1 MTDTRHVTDLA
12 QRPMITGEQPTEDHP
27 TVQPEAPDGEAPGT
41 GRASRRA
48 LLLAPASALVAAACA
63 TSPPTSG
70 PPPASGVQASAE
82 LVVNKLTFGP
92 KPTLVDWVKKQ
103 GVNNWIEQQLGRIDG
118 SAESIIS
125 DAAFQTLR
133 NTNNANWAV
142 QDADGTDPAFHQLDH
157 ATLIRQIVSDQQL
170 YEVMCDFWSNHFNIW
185 RQHSYLQFLRNRDNE
200 TVIRPH
206 AFGKFKDML
215 LASAHSPA
223 MMDYLDNRSSNASSP
238 GGVNQNYAREL
249 LELHTL
255 GIINGT
261 QVYNESDV
269 QACAQI
275 MSGWS
280 IEWNNVPTK
289 YDFKFVGSMHD
300 RRAVS
305 AFGGAVSFPARA
317 SGQGYND
324 GLVLLDY
331 LAHHPS
337 TAKYI
342 AFKLVRRFVSDDPPM
357 GLVNSAAAVF
367 TANDTAIVPTLRHIF
382 QSAEFASS
390 GLSKIRRPHEH
401 MVAMLRAL
409 GASFSYNPN
418 GRSADAMRRALDDM
432 GQPLHER
439 VTPDGYP
446 EIAPLW
452 VSSNALLERWEV
464 AARIAR
470 NQLGDVSMPTDK
482 VAVNIAALLPNP
494 LPATVWDLLSWI
506 GVYLANINMPAAD
519 INDLCTAIGANAGS
533 ASTTLTTNASRFG
546 LAVGLIFSH
555 PLFQRR

>member
-1 MTDTRHVTDLA
+1 
-12 QRPMITGEQPTEDHP
+12 
-27 TVQPEAPDGEAPGT
+27 
-41 GRASRRA
+41 
-48 LLLAPASALVAAACA
+48 
-63 TSPPTSG
+63 
-70 PPPASGVQASAE
+70 
-82 LVVNKLTFGP
+82 
-92 KPTLVDWVKKQ
+92 
-103 GVNNWIEQQLGRIDG
+103 
-118 SAESIIS
+118 
-125 DAAFQTLR
+125 
-133 NTNNANWAV
+133 
-142 QDADGTDPAFHQLDH
+142 
-157 ATLIRQIVSDQQL
+157 
-170 YEVMCDFWSNHFNIW
+170 VMCDFWSNHFNIW
-185 RQHSYLQFLRNRDNE
+185 RQHSYLQFLRTRDNE

-206 AFGKFKDML
+206 ALGKFKDML
-215 LASAHSPA
+215 FASAHS
-223 MMDYLDNRSSNASSP
+223 LDNRSSNAGAA

-261 QVYNESDV
+261 QVYNEADV

-280 IEWNNVPTK
+280 IEWGNVATK
-289 YDFKFVGSMHD
+289 YDFKFIGNYHD

-317 SGQGYND
+317 VGQGYND

-337 TAKYI
+337 TARYI

-357 GLVNSAAAVF
+357 GLVNSTAEVF

-382 QSAEFASS
+382 NSAEFASS

-401 MVAMLRAL
+401 LLAMLRAL
-409 GASFSYNPN
+409 SATFSNDPR
-418 GRSADAMRRALDDM
+418 GKSADAMRRALDDM

-464 AARIAR
+464 AARVGR
-470 NQLGDVSMPTDK
+470 NQLGDVSVPTDR
-482 VAVNIAALLPNP
+482 VAINIPALLPNP
-494 LPATVWDLLSWI
+494 LPATVADLIWWI
-506 GVYLANINMPAAD
+506 GANLANIQLPAGD
-519 INDLCTAIGANAGS
+519 IAELCTAIVVTPTAA
-533 ASTTLTTNASRFG
+533 ASTLTGNASKLG
-546 LAVGLIFSH
+546 LAVGLVFSH